1 METIVKLPEITR
13 LLDVTGQ
20 SERNVDNWEN
30 PCSLTFL
37 ARQLVRVVH
46 INMTEEYYS
55 VFNNEMDFCLDTL
68 FL

>member
-1 METIVKLPEITR
+1 METIVKLPQITR
-13 LLDVTGQ
+13 VLYVTGK
-20 SERNVDNWEN
+20 SERNIDDWEN

-55 VFNNEMDFCLDTL
+55 VFNNEMDFCLSTL